1 MALVTSTQ
9 ASLAQRLG
17 SDVQMPIN
25 DSFNPISGLELL
37 LQDMQDL
44 LLTVPGERVYHP
56 TYGCTLRNQ
65 IWENID
71 TAATKGANSIQS
83 ALNKFEPRISTLSV
97 TATINR
103 NTDLLI
109 FQINFIILA
118 TNTPFNLIFPFRSG
132 TALSFA

>member
-9 ASLAQRLG
+9 TSLTQRLG

-25 DSFNPISGLELL
+25 NSFNPISGVELL

-44 LLTVPGERVYHP
+44 LLTIPGERVYHP
-56 TYGCTLRNQ
+56 TYGCNLRNQ
-65 IWENID
+65 LWENID
-71 TAATKGANSIQS
+71 TAANKGGMSIQS
-83 ALNKFEPRISTLSV
+83 ALNKFEPRINTLSV

-118 TNTPFNLIFPFRSG
+118 TNTPFNLVFPFRSG